1 MIINLSILMIL
12 LLYQIKKLWINILI
26 RGRSVARCPQTP
38 PYLARGKGLS
48 FGAQADY
55 AATATGA

>member
-1 MIINLSILMIL
+1 MK
-12 LLYQIKKLWINILI
+12 IKK
-26 RGRSVARCPQTP
+26 GRSVARCPHTP
-38 PYLARGKGLS
+38 PWLARDKGLS

>member
-1 MIINLSILMIL
+1 M
-12 LLYQIKKLWINILI
+12 YLW
-26 RGRSVARCPQTP
+26 GRSVARCPQTP
-38 PYLARGKGLS
+38 PYLARDKDLS

>member
-1 MIINLSILMIL
+1 MKDHINGAFCC
-12 LLYQIKKLWINILI
+12 Q
-26 RGRSVARCPQTP
+26 VPQAP